1 MNIPSTYPNMKIVNE
16 DGTMHENFLNFLT
29 QLLAPLQQNLS
40 NEGYTIPSLTQTQIN
55 TITGTNT
62 IQRIIYNSTTGK
74 MMINN
79 NGTFQTI
86 NVT

>member
-1 MNIPSTYPNMKIVNE
+1 MIIPSTYPKMKIVNE
-16 DGTMHENFLNFLT
+16 DGTMHEHFLSFLT
-29 QLLAPLQQNLS
+29 QLLAPLQKNLS
-40 NEGYTIPSLTQTQIN
+40 DEGYTIPSLTQTQIN

-74 MMINN
+74 MMLNN